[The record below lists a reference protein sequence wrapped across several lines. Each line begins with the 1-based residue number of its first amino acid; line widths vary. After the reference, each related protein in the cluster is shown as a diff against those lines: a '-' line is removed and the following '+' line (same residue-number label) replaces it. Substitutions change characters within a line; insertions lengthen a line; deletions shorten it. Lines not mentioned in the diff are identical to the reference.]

1 MRRTDAIGKTLT
13 FNDVLVSRNEI
24 VFTGNK
30 DDERIEFLVLMLDDN
45 DDMKLYEQINTA
57 VIANWMETGK
67 PFPVTIDIK

>member
-1 MRRTDAIGKTLT
+1 MRRKDVIGKTLT

-67 PFPVTIDIK
+67 PFPVTIYIK